1 MPLVEKETPPAAVVE
16 ADKPI
21 GGKTV
26 LGDPVERYEPPNGM
40 TKQQIID
47 EYHKLTY
54 SAAYEENL
62 TWQRTQWLGFPI
74 FKMPQDLITLTDI
87 IWQTKPQLIIES
99 GTAAGG
105 SALFMA
111 SYCDAM
117 NFGKILSIDL
127 RPVDRNYPAHP
138 RITFLGGHSSVD
150 EGVLREVQSYVDF
163 YKGPI
168 MVILDSD
175 HAAAHVAKELEA
187 YCGFVTPGSYLVVE
201 DVNVNNHPVLAEHG
215 PGPYEAMHEFLP
227 RHPEFKEDLKVARW
241 QLFSQHGWLRR
252 IRG

>member
-1 MPLVEKETPPAAVVE
+1 MALVEKEKAPAAV
-16 ADKPI
+16 ADKPA

-26 LGDPVERYEPPNGM
+26 LGDPVERYEPPHGM

-62 TWQRTQWLGFPI
+62 TWQRTQWLGFPL
-74 FKMPQDLITLTDI
+74 FKMPQDLITLSDI
-87 IWQTKPQLIIES
+87 IWQIKPKLIIES

-117 NFGKILSIDL
+117 GVGKILTIDI
-127 RPVDRNYPAHP
+127 RPADRNYPAHP
-138 RITFLGGHSSVD
+138 RVAFLGGRSSVD
-150 EGVLREVQSYVDF
+150 EGVLAEVQIYVDF
-163 YKGPI
+163 YGGPV

-187 YCGFVTPGSYLVVE
+187 YHKFVTPGAYLVVE
-201 DVNVNNHPVLAEHG
+201 DTNVNGHPVLKEHG
-215 PGPYEAMHEFLP
+215 PGPREAMDEFLP
-227 RHPEFKEDLKVARW
+227 THPEFKVDERVARW
-241 QLFSQHGWLRR
+241 QLWSQHSWLRKV
-252 IRG
+252 RG